1 VIAEQDLETYV
12 GRFMVEQWYSDGPR
26 ESLVMNTAIVDR
38 RLDVQAVTNH
48 IADDRL
54 GFYSSG
60 QEPDYR
66 RVAELVQLSKEDL
79 SKIAKVAKSS
89 VRFDESIPTTVAER
103 LREIA
108 NIANLVAE
116 FFDGDV
122 RKVKLWFE
130 LPNPQLGNISPRNLI
145 RADRYKRLLNFVLE
159 ARAAEAAAAHVRTES

>member
-1 VIAEQDLETYV
+1 MSIATAQRGQ
-12 GRFMVEQWYSDGPR
+12 GRS
-26 ESLVMNTAIVDR
+26 
-38 RLDVQAVTNH
+38 VTGH

-54 GFYSSG
+54 GFYQG
-60 QEPDYR
+60 GENPDYR
-66 RVAELVQLSKEDL
+66 RVAEFVKLSKEDL
-79 SKIAKVAKSS
+79 SKIAKVSKAS
-89 VRFDESIPTTVAER
+89 VRFDEGIPSAVAER

-130 LPNPQLGNISPRNLI
+130 LPNPQLGNVAPRNMI

-159 ARAAEAAAAHVRTES
+159 ARRAEAATPPGRARPVA